1 MSYSFLVLI
10 LKVSKLEFIHQF
22 RPIGLCN
29 VNYKILMKILVN
41 CLKNFMLDLITKYQ
55 SSFIPDRQI
64 VDNIVVA

>member
-1 MSYSFLVLI
+1 M
-10 LKVSKLEFIHQF
+10 LKVSNLEFVHQF

-41 CLKNFMLDLITKYQ
+41 YPKNFMLDLITKYQ

-64 VDNIVVA
+64 VNNIVVA